1 MVAGEPLRVVVV
13 NVDESDETRFGTIFE
28 ANFRSVLGY
37 ALRRTATS
45 ADAAD
50 VVSETMLIAWRR
62 LDQVPSGDSARPWLF
77 GVARRVLANQRRGI
91 GRQERL
97 GDRLRVE
104 LRRALVTMRHRD
116 EHTELFDA
124 IERLDPDAREIIT
137 LATWESLSGD
147 EIAAVLGINAS
158 AVRARLHRARLR
170 LRSEL
175 AETRKD
181 RS

>member
-1 MVAGEPLRVVVV
+1 MVAGEPLRVVVD
-13 NVDESDETRFGTIFE
+13 NVDESDETRFQTIFE
-28 ANFRSVLGY
+28 ANFHSVLGY

-104 LRRALVTMRHRD
+104 LRRALVARFI
-116 EHTELFDA
+116 EIGCA
-124 IERLDPDAREIIT
+124 I
-137 LATWESLSGD
+137 
-147 EIAAVLGINAS
+147 
-158 AVRARLHRARLR
+158 
-170 LRSEL
+170 
-175 AETRKD
+175 
-181 RS
+181 